1 MQHVDTEGMAGWIP
15 GGSPSRQIVAAAGIQ
30 EEVEHL
36 RTQVITD
43 YCTVLYTGNPVY
55 RYNGLSVWMYRYHLL
70 HQNGCHSTHLQVAEL
85 SQRLEEAHCGD
96 ANGIRCVKGMGGRI
110 L

>member
-55 RYNGLSVWMYRYHLL
+55 RYTEQLRFIRLDVSVPSSAPEWMPFYA
-70 HQNGCHSTHLQVAEL
+70 SA
-85 SQRLEEAHCGD
+85 
-96 ANGIRCVKGMGGRI
+96 GR
-110 L
+110 